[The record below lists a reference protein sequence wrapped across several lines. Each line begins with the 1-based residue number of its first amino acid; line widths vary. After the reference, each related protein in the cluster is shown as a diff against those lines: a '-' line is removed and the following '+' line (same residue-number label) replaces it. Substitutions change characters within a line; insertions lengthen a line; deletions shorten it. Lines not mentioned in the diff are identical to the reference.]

1 MDCTATDGVVDN
13 RLFSIKKISV
23 LLDDNTYLLWRQH
36 VLLALKAHKLQG
48 FLDSQQTPLVQFIS
62 MVMVVFRQTQSLSV
76 LNSKTVRLHCGC
88 CLRLVK
94 LSFLI
99 SLVWTPV
106 LRSGMLLSLYMAVKL
121 PPN

>member
-23 LLDDNTYLLWRQH
+23 LLDDNTYLLWRQ
-36 VLLALKAHKLQG
+36 
-48 FLDSQQTPLVQFIS
+48 QFIS
-62 MVMVVFRQTQSLSV
+62 MVMVVFRQTQSLSI

-99 SLVWTPV
+99 SLVWTLV

>member
-13 RLFSIKKISV
+13 RLFSTKKISV
-23 LLDDNTYLLWRQH
+23 LLYDNPYLLWRQQ

-48 FLDSQQTPLVQFIS
+48 SWTRSKLLMFSLFL
-62 MVMVVFRQTQSLSV
+62 MVMVVFRQTQSLSI
-76 LNSKTVRLHCGC
+76 LNSKTVRLHRGC

-94 LSFLI
+94 LSVLI

-106 LRSGMLLSLYMAVKL
+106 LRSGMLL
-121 PPN
+121 